1 MGDAAMLIV
10 PSAILRRCVHPTSDP
25 VRSSPPPLPRD
36 ADWHALPPQSV
47 RLAAAGGALTMGATL
62 ALAASGSLLALAP
75 RLWWLIPILALA
87 GAFAGGWLAAK
98 RQRLTRWRLDAD
110 GLALRHGRWWQT
122 ETRVPV
128 TRVQHLD
135 LRRGPLE
142 RIAGLTTLVVHTAGT
157 RLNAVAIAGLDQH
170 DAERLRDRLARQ
182 LDHDD
187 DAL

>member
-1 MGDAAMLIV
+1 MLGAL
-10 PSAILRRCVHPTSDP
+10 SAILGRCVHPTSDP
-25 VRSSPPPLPRD
+25 ASASPPPLPDD
-36 ADWHALPPQSV
+36 ADWHALPLHSV

-62 ALAASGSLLALAP
+62 ALASTGSLLAFAP
-75 RLWWLIPILALA
+75 RLWWLIPILALI
-87 GAFAGGWLAAK
+87 GAVGGGWLSAK
-98 RQRLTRWRLDAD
+98 RQRSTRWRLDAD
-110 GLALRHGRWWQT
+110 GLALRRGRWWQT
-122 ETRVPV
+122 ETRVPI

-170 DAERLRDRLARQ
+170 DAECLRDRLARQ
-182 LDHDD
+182 LDQDD

>member
-1 MGDAAMLIV
+1 MRTFTN
-10 PSAILRRCVHPTSDP
+10 LRRHVHPTSDP
-25 VRSSPPPLPRD
+25 ALPVPPPLPDGD
-36 ADWHALPPQSV
+36 AGWHALPTQSV
-47 RLAAAGGALTMGATL
+47 RLAAAAGAVSAGAFVAIAST
-62 ALAASGSLLALAP
+62 ALLLSLAP
-75 RLWWLIPILALA
+75 RLWWLIPVLALA
-87 GAFAGGWLAAK
+87 GAGMGGWLSGK

-110 GLALRHGRWWQT
+110 GLALRRGRWWQT
-122 ETRVPV
+122 ETRVPI

-157 RLNAVAIAGLDQH
+157 RLNTVAIAGLDQH

-182 LDHDD
+182 LDQDD